1 MAEFGI
7 QSWAPGQAVDAGSES
22 TISPTVDGSVAAA
35 NTRAAELESDTL
47 HTGTVLGD
55 RLPLGAPVSYDEAL
69 LMPLPGVPVGPP
81 TQGGSYDGTNM
92 GGRS

>member
-22 TISPTVDGSVAAA
+22 TISPTVDGSIAAA
-35 NTRAAELESDTL
+35 KARAAELESDTL
-47 HTGTVLGD
+47 HQGLVLGD
-55 RLPLGAPVSYDEAL
+55 RLPLGGPVDYDSTML
-69 LMPLPGVPVGPP
+69 LPLPGVPAGPAG
-81 TQGGSYDGTNM
+81 QGGSYSG